1 MKLILTA
8 YFSILGLV
16 CSFSVSGFS
25 EISNEA
31 EPVSEIIITTTTTT
45 TPPTTTTTIPRTDCE
60 KVKDLARIIG
70 WAESEL
76 DNLIK
81 IVYRERRCSPSVINK
96 KLNKDGSHD
105 YGLLQINDK
114 SWCKP
119 TRYHE
124 NGYLQKLGL
133 ITTCDDLLNPI
144 INLSAGLMLFNYSN
158 GWRQWE

>member
-1 MKLILTA
+1 MKIILTA
-8 YFSILGLV
+8 YFAISALV
-16 CSFSVSGFS
+16 YAFFIPQFP
-25 EISNEA
+25 EITNEV
-31 EPVSEIIITTTTTT
+31 EPVSEIIITTTTTI
-45 TPPTTTTTIPRTDCE
+45 PPTTTTTIPRTDCE

-81 IVYRERRCSPSVINK
+81 IVYRESRCSPSVINK
-96 KLNKDGSHD
+96 TLNKDGSYD

-144 INLSAGLMLFNYSN
+144 INLSAGLMLFDYSN